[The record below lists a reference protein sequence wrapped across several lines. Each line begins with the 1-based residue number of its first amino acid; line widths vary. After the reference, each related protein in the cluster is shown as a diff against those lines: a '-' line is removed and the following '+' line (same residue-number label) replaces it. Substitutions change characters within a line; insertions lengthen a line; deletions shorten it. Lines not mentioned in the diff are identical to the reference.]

1 MPDMPGI
8 IGPRPTTPVDRSS
21 SGTPAGG
28 ATSGQS
34 QQMQTPH
41 GLAAR
46 GGPPRSSSA
55 PPLRAPIPRRPSSV
69 DTANVQRLEEQA
81 STVSPTLLGSPTTPR
96 PASPETP
103 KPDVTFAP
111 TPFTPPSPPSTPSS
125 DGSSTPSI
133 HTPRP
138 STPGLPTP
146 PSTPGLD
153 RSSSP
158 PVHNRAPG
166 DHGLPT
172 PPSTPPLG
180 GQHPQTPMLDPS
192 IPQNTDAL
200 IAHMQQTNLN
210 NQNVQLAMNDLQNRQ
225 MLFNTAMTAEAS
237 QRKIVQDL
245 AEAQAKTATAGATAV
260 KNLA

>member
-1 MPDMPGI
+1 M
-8 IGPRPTTPVDRSS
+8 
-21 SGTPAGG
+21 
-28 ATSGQS
+28 
-34 QQMQTPH
+34 
-41 GLAAR
+41 
-46 GGPPRSSSA
+46 
-55 PPLRAPIPRRPSSV
+55 
-69 DTANVQRLEEQA
+69 
-81 STVSPTLLGSPTTPR
+81 
-96 PASPETP
+96 
-103 KPDVTFAP
+103 
-111 TPFTPPSPPSTPSS
+111 
-125 DGSSTPSI
+125 
-133 HTPRP
+133 
-138 STPGLPTP
+138 
-146 PSTPGLD
+146 
-153 RSSSP
+153 
-158 PVHNRAPG
+158 HNRAPG

-237 QRKIVQDL
+237 QRKIVQEL